1 MKDTLDTVL
10 ERPAPSPYSAKRMS
24 KPVNFYCHAKPDAKS
39 VNLAGDFNDW
49 DQTALPMQR
58 QPDGWWFAQVPL
70 THGHHPYLFL
80 VDGKPELDPRAA
92 GTVRIEEFGK
102 ASVIAVS

>member
-24 KPVNFYCHAKPDAKS
+24 KPVNFYCHAKPAAKS

-58 QPDGWWFAQVPL
+58 Q
-70 THGHHPYLFL
+70 
-80 VDGKPELDPRAA
+80 EA
-92 GTVRIEEFGK
+92 GILANLGSLRRTTVRADECNCPTTPV
-102 ASVIAVS
+102 AA